1 MNDILAASERWLPI
15 ALGAVL
21 LVVGRRLFWLLV
33 ATLGFL
39 FAFTLVQRM
48 APESPEP
55 LHWVLAIA
63 AGVVGAVLAIFAQQL
78 AVGAAGMLF
87 GAYVTLWA
95 LQTYAVDLGNWEWV
109 AILAG
114 GVLAAVLALLVFET
128 ALVVLSSILGASLL
142 VDGSG
147 LEGLP
152 SVVLFAFL
160 VIIGV
165 AVQTG
170 SAGGRMGA
178 RRSKRQTSTA
188 E

>member
-1 MNDILAASERWLPI
+1 MDEFLASSDRWLPI
-15 ALGAVL
+15 VLGAVL

-39 FAFTLVQRM
+39 FAFTLVERM

-87 GAYVTLWA
+87 GAYVALWIVEG
-95 LQTYAVDLGNWEWV
+95 YAIDLGGWEWI
-109 AILAG
+109 ALLAG
-114 GVLAAVLALLVFET
+114 GVLGAVLALLVLDT
-128 ALVVLSSILGASLL
+128 ALVVVSSILGASLL
-142 VDGSG
+142 VGAARLD
-147 LEGLP
+147 GLP
-152 SVVLFAFL
+152 AVVLFAFL
-160 VIIGV
+160 VVIGV
-165 AVQTG
+165 AVQTR
-170 SAGGRMGA
+170 SGGALPA
-178 RRSKRQTSTA
+178 RRRRRAAPVTD